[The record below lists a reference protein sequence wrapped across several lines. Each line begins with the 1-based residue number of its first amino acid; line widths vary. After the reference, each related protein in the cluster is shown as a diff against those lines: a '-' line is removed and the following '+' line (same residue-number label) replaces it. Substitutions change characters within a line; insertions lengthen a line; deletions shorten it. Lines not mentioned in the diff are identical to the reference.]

1 MTRSPAL
8 IRRFS
13 GRRQQSHKIAQLSLD
28 FPSTASMCGAMTR
41 HPMSPEMAHI
51 AIARMC
57 ELVPVNGTLVAV
69 GPVELDVDDTTYQY
83 VVIRQEDGTVRD
95 FAAVQ
100 AIPEVSGLVERGAGG
115 IFLFWDGPN
124 GCRLSFFYRDDGAR
138 AVDFDAMREFLETLG
153 EPPKG
158 SKV

>member
-1 MTRSPAL
+1 
-8 IRRFS
+8 
-13 GRRQQSHKIAQLSLD
+13 
-28 FPSTASMCGAMTR
+28 MTR
-41 HPMSPEMAHI
+41 HPTSPETAHI
-51 AIARMC
+51 AISRMC

-83 VVIRQEDGTVRD
+83 VVIRQQDGTVRD

-115 IFLFWDGPN
+115 IFLFWDGPD

-138 AVDFDAMREFLETLG
+138 AVDFDRLREFLEAISD
-153 EPPKG
+153 PPKG